1 MIKPI
6 DEIPK
11 NVNEQR
17 KSYRQQ
23 ICTDIQEA
31 IDKIIYKFEFV
42 GDYNFKTLPQIAGEE
57 ARNVAFRIVCKW
69 SKDNPQYKER
79 YRYWIPGSW
88 QVNREM
94 NLIKVSSVKGETPEK
109 RRVFCEIK
117 PDMESA
123 IRAFAEKMCKEHEEK
138 VKRDEIHSNL

>member
-11 NVNEQR
+11 NITEKR
-17 KSYRQQ
+17 RSYRES
-23 ICTDIQEA
+23 ICADIREA
-31 IDKIIYKFEFV
+31 IDKGIYKFEFV
-42 GDYNFKTLPQIAGEE
+42 GDYNFKTLAQVAGEE
-57 ARNVAFRIVCKW
+57 ARSVAFSIVGKW

-88 QVNREM
+88 AVNREM
-94 NLIKVSSVKGETPEK
+94 QLIKVSSIKGETPGQ

-117 PDMESA
+117 PDMDST
-123 IRAFAEKMCKEHEEK
+123 IRAYAERICKEHEEK
-138 VKRDEIHSNL
+138 VEKDESA